1 MSDKQLKAAI
11 ELGRDIANGKVDLVV
26 LDNRS
31 LELRGKKQ
39 KIPKGKETS
48 KPKAGSAGPKVE
60 KKEDVEK
67 EEEEPLKDESKSETK
82 PMKPTAKTSANTKR
96 PARRSRTSIKAQG

>member
-11 ELGRDIANGKVDLVV
+11 EMGKDIANGKVDLVV

-39 KIPKGKETS
+39 KIPKGRETS
-48 KPKAGSAGPKVE
+48 KPKAASAGPKVE
-60 KKEDVEK
+60 GREVDVEK
-67 EEEEPLKDESKSETK
+67 KEEPLKDESESETK
-82 PMKPTAKTSANTKR
+82 PIKPTAKKPANTKR